1 MSNVIP
7 LRSIH
12 SREGALR
19 YGDEW
24 QRHAKRLEAL
34 LVLVEAQ
41 RDATQLLLDVAENEV
56 LRLRG
61 LL

>member
-1 MSNVIP
+1 MSNVVP

-41 RDATQLLLDVAENEV
+41 RDASEMLLEIAEAE
-56 LRLRG
+56 LARLRG